1 MVYKNAEFAKYL
13 PDFNAKKPI
22 SREYLFNVL
31 CQNSIFKLQIVNS
44 VDPTFFQEN
53 ISNGYKQRKEHDAEK
68 RARKFEVTKL
78 MYDLIKG
85 SN

>member
-31 CQNSIFKLQIVNS
+31 CQNSIFNL
-44 VDPTFFQEN
+44 
-53 ISNGYKQRKEHDAEK
+53 
-68 RARKFEVTKL
+68 
-78 MYDLIKG
+78 
-85 SN
+85 